1 MKRYTRLP
9 ILILA
14 CLFSMLGFFGQS
26 VSVASAA
33 SARLS
38 SATQATTNTGLRDV
52 AYFTQW
58 SIYSGFLEKDLVT
71 NGTAAQLTTLNYAFG
86 NISVNLQCNESD
98 QAGQGDPWADYQRP
112 FSASESVN
120 GQADSWGQTL
130 AGNFNQLKELKALYP
145 NLKILL
151 SLGGWTWSTNFSAA
165 AEPQNRAAF
174 VQSCID
180 MYIKGNLPQL
190 DGDPSGGVGS
200 AAGIFDGF
208 DIDWEYPDNP
218 GNGNAYGPQD
228 TANYTGL
235 LAEFRKQLDALGE
248 QTGKHYIL
256 TAALP
261 AGQDKYDNIQLG
273 QVGKYLD
280 WANLMT
286 YDMHGVW
293 NANGPTDFNAP
304 LFCDPRDPSPAPANT
319 YCINHAVLDYLKA
332 GFPARK
338 LVLGMPLYGYGW
350 TNVSNVNHGLFQSGG
365 NIQPAAL
372 GGGDAVDYKL
382 LVTLDLPRYW
392 DPLAQAVW
400 YYDGTNFWS
409 YDDPASIAVKMAY
422 VRALGLGGA
431 MAWSLD
437 GDDASGTL
445 MHAIYQGLHNPL

>member
-1 MKRYTRLP
+1 MKRYTYLFA
-9 ILILA
+9 LA
-14 CLFSMLGFFGQS
+14 LAGLLSVMGLFGQ
-26 VSVASAA
+26 AADIAHAATSAVHT
-33 SARLS
+33 
-38 SATQATTNTGLRDV
+38 TQGAANPDQHVVV

-58 SIYSGFLEKDLVT
+58 SIYSGFLEKDLVA
-71 NGTAAQLTTLNYAFG
+71 NGTAAHLTALDYAFG
-86 NISVNLQCNESD
+86 NISPDLKCYETD

-130 AGNFNQLKELKALYP
+130 AGNFNQLKELKQLYP
-145 NLKILL
+145 NLKILI

-180 MYIKGNLPQL
+180 QYILGNLPQL
-190 DGDPSGGVGS
+190 DGDPSGGAGS

-228 TANYTGL
+228 TANFTGL
-235 LAEFRKQLDALGE
+235 LAEFRHQLDALGK

-261 AGQDKYDNIQLG
+261 SGQDKYDNIQLG
-273 QVGKYLD
+273 QIGKYLD
-280 WANLMT
+280 WGSLMT
-286 YDMHGVW
+286 YDMHGPW
-293 NANGPTDFNAP
+293 NATGPTDFNAP

-319 YCINHAVLDYLKA
+319 YCINHAVLDFLAA

-338 LVLGMPLYGYGW
+338 LVLGIPLYGHGW
-350 TNVSNVNHGLFQSGG
+350 TNVPDVNHGLFQSSP
-365 NIQPAAL
+365 NMQPAAL
-372 GGGDAVDYKL
+372 GGGTANYNQ
-382 LVTLDLPRYW
+382 LVSLNMPRYW
-392 DPLAQAVW
+392 DPLAATAW

-409 YDDPASIAVKMAY
+409 YDDPASIALKMAY
-422 VRALGLGGA
+422 VKALGLGGA

-437 GDDASGTL
+437 GDDSSGTL
-445 MHAIYQGLHNPL
+445 MKAVYRGLQGW